1 MSHWRSDTTTVY
13 ESGDCN
19 RIPTLHHAK
28 PPQVPNDPRPTIF
41 TARKHRNTDEVV
53 ELVNAFFL
61 KNWPFKNKKQEQRF
75 IDEGYA
81 WFVCINCPM
90 SLDER
95 MHWGCQLLA
104 TGFLI
109 DDLLDRMSIEE
120 GKEHQENVIKC
131 ASGIILPDRK
141 IPAQWIMFD
150 LFEEMRATDRPL
162 ADELLKPTVDF
173 LRAQVDGNRMKR
185 MNLDEYFA
193 YRDADLGKGMLSGI
207 MRFCAGLSITPEE
220 LELAK
225 EVEENCMKHITF
237 VNDICSYDKEV
248 MTASEGSELGA
259 MCSSIPIIKADHR
272 VDDDQEAKSIMWE
285 MVRDWELRHFELV
298 EKISSKNISPA
309 LAKYLKG
316 VEYQAAGNEH
326 WSLLTPRYNKTGSLA
341 FNEGR

>member
-1 MSHWRSDTTTVY
+1 
-13 ESGDCN
+13 
-19 RIPTLHHAK
+19 
-28 PPQVPNDPRPTIF
+28 
-41 TARKHRNTDEVV
+41 
-53 ELVNAFFL
+53 
-61 KNWPFKNKKQEQRF
+61 
-75 IDEGYA
+75 
-81 WFVCINCPM
+81 M
-90 SLDER
+90 SL
-95 MHWGCQLLA
+95 
-104 TGFLI
+104 
-109 DDLLDRMSIEE
+109 
-120 GKEHQENVIKC
+120 
-131 ASGIILPDRK
+131 
-141 IPAQWIMFD
+141 
-150 LFEEMRATDRPL
+150 
-162 ADELLKPTVDF
+162 DELLKPTVDF
-173 LRAQVDGNRMKR
+173 LRAQVDGNRTKR
-185 MNLDEYFA
+185 MSLDEYFA
-193 YRDADLGKGMLSGI
+193 MLSGI

-259 MCSSIPIIKADHR
+259 MCSSVPIIKADHR